1 MSGLLRLSVAAR
13 RAVVRVLAP
22 AEPIVFVTS
31 PDPREA
37 AREAASTCAAG
48 ALIAGLSL
56 PIAWIC
62 FHAAWQAAT
71 GGSDLVLPLLFGCL
85 ALPAA
90 VLGVYL
96 ILAPW
101 AAYSRAQDTVILI
114 TDRRLLMISVK
125 SGVADALPARAILG
139 VERKSVDRGFGT
151 LEIRHEARGDE
162 AETIL
167 SGIDNVLEAELA
179 IRRLSLDHSVTIIS
193 PVH

>member
-1 MSGLLRLSVAAR
+1 MSGLLRLSEAGR

-37 AREAASTCAAG
+37 GRGAMPTLAAG
-48 ALIAGLSL
+48 ALIAGLSA
-56 PIAWIC
+56 PIAWVC
-62 FHAAWQAAT
+62 FHAVWQAAT
-71 GGSDLVLPLLFGCL
+71 DRASPLVPLLFGCM
-85 ALPAA
+85 ALPAF

-96 ILAPW
+96 IMAPW
-101 AAYSRAQDTVILI
+101 AAYRRAQDCVLLV
-114 TDRRLLMISVK
+114 TDRRLVMISIR
-125 SGVADALPARAILG
+125 SGTAEALPARAILG
-139 VERKSVDRGFGT
+139 VERKNVERGFGT

-167 SGIDNVLEAELA
+167 TGIDNVFDAELA